1 MGPLQTTTV
10 LVITAIGVLG
20 FIGAAR
26 AIRIV
31 RQHDRVVFGLSVRRR
46 PALAARPWATS
57 RVRARS
63 TDRGPRHLVGSARTV
78 SGARASG
85 IWAGQA
91 EAGAANGRSPE
102 PGRPLISARTIRG
115 RLTEAVA
122 PDPGD
127 VLSVDR
133 REDP

>member
-1 MGPLQTTTV
+1 VGPLRTTIL
-10 LVITAIGVLG
+10 LVIIAIGVLG
-20 FIGAAR
+20 FIAAAR

-46 PALAARPWATS
+46 QALAARTWATS

-63 TDRGPRHLVGSARTV
+63 TDRGPDTSSGLRGPV
-78 SGARASG
+78 SGARTSG
-85 IWAGQA
+85 IRAGQT
-91 EAGAANGRSPE
+91 EAGAANGRLPE
-102 PGRPLISARTIRG
+102 RGRPLISARKIRG
-115 RLTEAVA
+115 RLTKAVA